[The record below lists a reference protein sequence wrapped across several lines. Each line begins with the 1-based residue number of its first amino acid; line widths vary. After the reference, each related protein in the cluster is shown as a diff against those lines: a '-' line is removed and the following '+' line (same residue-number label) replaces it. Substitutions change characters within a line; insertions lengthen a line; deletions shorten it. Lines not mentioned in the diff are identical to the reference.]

1 MILDRRDPATFAA
14 LYAPA
19 GDEFRYKSFAKEQA
33 DRHVVDNWMGWLRPQ
48 AGVAPEWIPAD
59 EAKEKDQAN
68 NRS

>member
-1 MILDRRDPATFAA
+1 MMLDRRDPATFAA

-33 DRHVVDNWMGWLRPQ
+33 DRQLVDNWMGWLRRQ
-48 AGVAPEWIPAD
+48 AGVAPDWVPAD

-68 NRS
+68 SRS